1 MIDFYTW
8 GTPNGRK
15 VSILLEEL
23 GLPYAVHSVDIGKRQ
38 QFEPDFLAVNPNGKI
53 PAIVDQ
59 DAEGGPMAVFES
71 GAIMMYLAEKTGRFW
86 PKPLRERYAVT
97 EWLMFQMGGL
107 GPMAGQSHHFRRAAP
122 EPIPYAIERYTTE
135 SKRIYAVMDK
145 RLGDQKF
152 LAGEYSIADM
162 ACFPWI
168 ARHEWQ
174 QIDLAEF
181 PNLKR
186 WFDDLAARPAVAK
199 GMAVPFTN

>member
-1 MIDFYTW
+1 MIDLYTW

-23 GLPYAVHSVDIGKRQ
+23 GLPYAVHAVDISKRQ
-38 QFEPDFLAVNPNGKI
+38 QFEPTFLAVNPNGKI

-59 DAEGGPMAVFES
+59 DAEGGPFAVFES
-71 GAIMMYLAEKTGRFW
+71 GAILMYLAEKTGRFW

-97 EWLMFQMGGL
+97 QWLMFQMGGL
-107 GPMAGQSHHFRRAAP
+107 GPMAGQGHHFRRAAP
-122 EPIPYAIERYTTE
+122 EQIPYAVERYGNETR
-135 SKRIYAVMDK
+135 RIYGVMDK
-145 RLGDQKF
+145 RVAGERY

-162 ACFPWI
+162 ACYPWI

-174 QIDLAEF
+174 QIDLTEF

-186 WFDDLAARPAVAK
+186 WFDELTDRPAVVK
-199 GMAVPFTN
+199 GMAVP

>member
-1 MIDFYTW
+1 MIDLYTW

-23 GLPYAVHSVDIGKRQ
+23 GLPYAVHSVDIGKKQ
-38 QFEPDFLAVNPNGKI
+38 QFEPAFLAVNPNGKI

-59 DAEGGPMAVFES
+59 DADGGPLAVFES
-71 GAIMMYLAEKTGRFW
+71 GAILMYLAEKAGRFW
-86 PKPLRERYAVT
+86 PKPVRERTAVT

-135 SKRIYAVMDK
+135 SRRIYGVMDQ
-145 RLGDQKF
+145 R
-152 LAGEYSIADM
+152 LAGSPYLAGDYSIADM

-174 QIDLAEF
+174 QIDLADF

-186 WFDDLAARPAVAK
+186 WYDALAARPAVAK
-199 GMAVPFTN
+199 GMAVPFLN

>member
-1 MIDFYTW
+1 MIDLYTW

-23 GLPYAVHSVDIGKRQ
+23 GLPYAVHSVDIGKKQ
-38 QFEPDFLAVNPNGKI
+38 QFEPAFLAVNPNGKI

-59 DAEGGPMAVFES
+59 DAEGGPLSVFES
-71 GAIMMYLAEKTGRFW
+71 GAIMMYLADKTGRFW
-86 PKPLRERYAVT
+86 PKPLRERTAVT

-135 SKRIYAVMDK
+135 SRRIYGVMDK
-145 RLGDQKF
+145 RLAEQKY
-152 LAGEYSIADM
+152 LAGDYSIADM

-186 WFDDLAARPAVAK
+186 WYDELAARPAVAK
-199 GMAVPFTN
+199 GMAVPFVN